1 MKLFR
6 PTVVEEDHLS
16 FVSRLRQRLLK
27 PIVVLQNRLPAAFF
41 SRTAQICIDACL
53 TALSL
58 FLAYQLRFDA
68 AVPPSDLKVMY
79 VGLLLLPVLR
89 PALMWA
95 LRMYQ
100 IIWRYFGFDDAL
112 RLTFGALLS
121 TVVLLALRYLS
132 PIPLLRN
139 PASVII
145 MEAPI
150 FLLLASGVRAL
161 RRLVTK
167 ESVFSTGEGTRLLLV
182 GSDNGLLA
190 ALHQVS
196 GYRNL
201 DVVGLV
207 VPGCDGRLRG
217 LRINGYPV
225 LGDTTYL
232 GKFLALHKA
241 DMVMITDA
249 SLPCIGDV
257 VGTATQHRV
266 EVRLLPSAAN
276 VIKREVR
283 LSAPRHFSNRVERV
297 LVSGGAG
304 YVGSTLVPMLLARG
318 YKVRVLD
325 RLLFGPESLDPVCTH
340 PSFELMVGD
349 VRDIQ
354 TMVAAVKDCD
364 AVIHLA
370 ALVGDPACAI
380 NKELTLEVNRA
391 ATRMLIDIS
400 KGYAV
405 SRFVFASTCSVY
417 GACDYLV
424 DELTAPAPISVYAE
438 TKLASEELLLE
449 SASANFQPV
458 ILRLGTLFGLS
469 PRPRFDLVVN
479 VLTARAAA
487 LGKIAVF
494 NGEQWRPFLH
504 VYDAA
509 RAFALALE
517 ATPELVSGETFNVGD
532 HRLNLRLSA
541 VSKQIA
547 QLIPSVSVEHVENGD
562 KRNYRASFD
571 KIHSRLGFTC
581 EKNLESGIREIYD
594 AIGSHQI
601 TDFNAS
607 RFNNQIV
614 TQSFSDSEL
623 TAKSSRRSQIENRL
637 AA

>member
-1 MKLFR
+1 VKLFR